1 MGAGGGA
8 AMGAMGGMGGASG
21 GMAAAGAGLSSLGGS
36 LGGVADKKKQDPAS
50 PPLQMGIVQN
60 PQPTSPGTF
69 DSGPTGDV
77 DPRVEGL
84 MRMQPSRPKP
94 SYMDI
99 MGRSDWR

>member
-1 MGAGGGA
+1 MGEGGGA
-8 AMGAMGGMGGASG
+8 AMGGGGGGMNYGAMAGMMGGMMGGG
-21 GMAAAGAGLSSLGGS
+21 
-36 LGGVADKKKQDPAS
+36 KKKQDTAV
-50 PPLQMGIVQN
+50 PPLQMSSITQN

-69 DSGPTGDV
+69 DSGPTGQI